1 MSTPDIDNLQGKL
14 LLAMPDMGDPRF
26 ERSAIY
32 ILSHN
37 EEGAMGFVVNH
48 PAEGLTLKDILQ
60 NMPEEIGRTGLVNMP
75 IFIGGP
81 VQGENGYVLFS
92 ADPRSNDNHEVPI
105 QITQSV
111 EILKDAA
118 RNRGPAHMRLVLGYA
133 GWGPGQLESELQDNA
148 WLVAAGDQSL
158 IFDPR
163 PEEIWAKAVASLG
176 IDPALLSQSGGEA

>member
-1 MSTPDIDNLQGKL
+1 MSKTDIDNLQGKL

-37 EEGAMGFVVNH
+37 DEGAMGFVINQ

-81 VQGENGYVLFS
+81 VQGENGYVLFT
-92 ADPRSNDNHEVPI
+92 AAPRSNDSEQVPV
-105 QITQSV
+105 QVTQSV

-118 RNRGPAHMRLVLGYA
+118 RSRGPAHSALCEYA
-133 GWGPGQLESELQDNA
+133 GWGPGQLQTCLA
-148 WLVAAGDQSL
+148 GGAGDQSP

-163 PEEIWAKAVASLG
+163 PEEIGRVASLG

>member
-1 MSTPDIDNLQGKL
+1 MSKTKIDNLQGKL

-37 EEGAMGFVVNH
+37 DEGAMGFVINQ

-81 VQGENGYVLFS
+81 VQGENGYVLFT
-92 ADPRSNDNHEVPI
+92 AAPRSNDRNKCRCR
-105 QITQSV
+105 S
-111 EILKDAA
+111 
-118 RNRGPAHMRLVLGYA
+118 RNRSRY
-133 GWGPGQLESELQDNA
+133 
-148 WLVAAGDQSL
+148 
-158 IFDPR
+158 
-163 PEEIWAKAVASLG
+163 
-176 IDPALLSQSGGEA
+176 